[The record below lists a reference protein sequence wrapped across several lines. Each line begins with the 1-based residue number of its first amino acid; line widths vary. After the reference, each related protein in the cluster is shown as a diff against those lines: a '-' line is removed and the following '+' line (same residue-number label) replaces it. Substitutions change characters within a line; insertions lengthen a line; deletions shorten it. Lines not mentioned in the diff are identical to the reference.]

1 MAIEEEIINDDYA
14 IALHE
19 KPSFFAKVMM
29 LQIGVVF
36 LGWASGVAILLI
48 SIFNPFRVLYF
59 PW

>member
-14 IALHE
+14 IALSE

-36 LGWASGVAILLI
+36 LGWASGVAILLM